1 MLYAYGRF
9 LAELVGTKEEIVF
22 LEEQIVKTTKA
33 AMDMFD
39 ENLGLFVS
47 GDSKQVSWVS
57 QSHMILEY
65 WGGMVKKGA
74 DCFWEVYIPSN
85 PEASP
90 YGYYRIN
97 SYCHAWSCT
106 PTYFIR
112 KYFHREEKNE
122 EN

>member
-1 MLYAYGRF
+1 M
-9 LAELVGTKEEIVF
+9 
-22 LEEQIVKTTKA
+22 KTTKA
-33 AMDMFD
+33 VKTVTPYARHYYAQAMFD
-39 ENLGLFVS
+39 CGLE
-47 GDSKQVSWVS
+47 DKALQ
-57 QSHMILEY
+57 MILEY